1 MCNMFRIHF
10 TISVTLKNI
19 FMLNLS
25 IALTIYIV
33 FFFCRVEMKVKDAAI
48 KLESTISVEII
59 DNNDGRGW
67 LGYINYKI
75 LDLEKYQIQLQ
86 DQNCRM
92 FQLTGNC
99 GIT

>member
-1 MCNMFRIHF
+1 MFRIHF

-19 FMLNLS
+19 FVLNLS
-25 IALTIYIV
+25 IALKIYIV
-33 FFFCRVEMKVKDAAI
+33 FFFCRGEMKVKDATI
-48 KLESTISVEII
+48 KLGSIISVEII
-59 DNNDGRGW
+59 DTNDGRGW

-99 GIT
+99 GIA